1 MFQSPGFADRPSEP
15 YPDKLLAD
23 LLEPLLED
31 FSYWFSKSADL
42 LQNHRLE
49 FISEQEQSQI
59 LSRVQT
65 AQQEVQ
71 SAKTLFALTGKKVGI
86 DAQAMLPWHNLLL
99 ECQALG
105 MRYRQSQQQ

>member
-1 MFQSPGFADRPSEP
+1 VSQPSDP
-15 YPDKLLAD
+15 YPDQLLSD

-31 FSYWFSKSADL
+31 FIYWFGRSAHL

-49 FISEQEQSQI
+49 FISEEDQSRI

-71 SAKTLFALTGKKVGI
+71 TAKTLFALTGKKVGI
-86 DAQAMLPWHNLLL
+86 DAQAMLPWHNLLM

-105 MRYRQSQQQ
+105 MRYRQSQQQS

>member
-1 MFQSPGFADRPSEP
+1 MPQPSDP
-15 YPDKLLAD
+15 YPDQLLSN

-31 FSYWFSKSADL
+31 FIYWFDRSADF

-49 FISEQEQSQI
+49 FISEEDQSRI

-71 SAKTLFALTGKKVGI
+71 TAKVLFALTGKKVGI
-86 DAQAMLPWHNLLL
+86 DAQAMLPWHNLLM

-105 MRYRQSQQQ
+105 MRYRQSQQQS

>member
-1 MFQSPGFADRPSEP
+1 VPPSSDP
-15 YPDKLLAD
+15 YPDQLLSA

-31 FSYWFSKSADL
+31 FAYWFAKSADL

-49 FISEQEQSQI
+49 FISEEDQSRI
-59 LSRVQT
+59 LYRVQT

-71 SAKTLFALTGKKVGI
+71 TAKTLFALTGKKVGI
-86 DAQAMLPWHNLLL
+86 DAQAMLPWHNLLM

-105 MRYRQSQQQ
+105 MRYRQSQQQS

>member
-1 MFQSPGFADRPSEP
+1 VAQFSEFAEP
-15 YPDKLLAD
+15 APEQLLAN

-31 FSYWFSKSADL
+31 FGYWFDKAADL

-49 FISEQEQSQI
+49 FISEQEQAHI
-59 LSRVQT
+59 LSRVRT

-71 SAKTLFALTGKKVGI
+71 TAKTLFALSGKRVGI
-86 DAQAMLPWHNLLL
+86 DAQAMLPWHNLLM

-105 MRYRQSQQQ
+105 MRYRQSQRQS

>member
-1 MFQSPGFADRPSEP
+1 VPQSSDP
-15 YPDKLLAD
+15 YSDQLLSD

-31 FSYWFSKSADL
+31 FVYWFGRSADL

-49 FISEQEQSQI
+49 FISEEEQSRI

-71 SAKTLFALTGKKVGI
+71 TAKTLFALTGKKVGI
-86 DAQAMLPWHNLLL
+86 DAQAMLPWHNLLM

-105 MRYRQSQQQ
+105 MRYRQSQQQS